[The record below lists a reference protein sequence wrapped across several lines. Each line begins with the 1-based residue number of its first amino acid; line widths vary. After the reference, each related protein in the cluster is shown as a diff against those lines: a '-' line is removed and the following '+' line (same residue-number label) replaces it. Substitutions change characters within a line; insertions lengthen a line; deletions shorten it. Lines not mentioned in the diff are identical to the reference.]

1 MEAPKLQ
8 SGERAFRPAK
18 TLRQKNG
25 FSPGPNLAHYTV
37 PLYYSLMYFTPQSL
51 RTFFVTSGTASHRAV
66 LQSER
71 MASLLMNCLFENR
84 QKERFLLHE
93 FVIMPDHFHALI
105 TPAAPGPL
113 EKAMQFIKGGFS
125 YRAGK
130 ELNVSFAI
138 WQPGFTDHRIRDL
151 QDYEHHRSYIQ
162 QNPVTARLVNAPELF
177 PYSSAFPGTAVDPAP
192 PWLKPA
198 PSQAFSRG
206 A

>member
-1 MEAPKLQ
+1 M
-8 SGERAFRPAK
+8 
-18 TLRQKNG
+18 G
-25 FSPGPNLAHYTV
+25 FSPGPNLAIYMIIV
-37 PLYYSLMYFTPQSL
+37 YCFLIYFPPQSL
-51 RTFFVTSGTASHRAV
+51 RTFFVTSSTESHRAI

-84 QKERFLLHE
+84 KKERFLLHE

-105 TPAAPGPL
+105 TPAAQVPL

-138 WQPGFTDHRIRDL
+138 WQSGFTDHRIRDF
-151 QDYEHHRSYIQ
+151 QDYQRHRSYIH
-162 QNPVTARLVNAPELF
+162 QNPVKAGLVDAPELF
-177 PYSSAFPGTAVDPAP
+177 SYSSAFPGIAIDPAP
-192 PWLKPA
+192 PWLKPL